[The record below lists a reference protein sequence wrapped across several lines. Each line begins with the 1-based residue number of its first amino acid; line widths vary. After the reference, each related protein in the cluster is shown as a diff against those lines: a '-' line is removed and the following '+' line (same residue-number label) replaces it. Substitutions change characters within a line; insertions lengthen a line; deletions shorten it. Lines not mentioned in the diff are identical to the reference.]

1 MRCLSAMGR
10 SYKNSG
16 LTRSKSRSVLVRAS
30 AKRSR
35 SSCRTTTSRC
45 ATGIFG
51 SLQRDRATHH
61 ASTLRCP
68 RSLKGSGFCGFSRLE
83 RAPFPGQF
91 CRLDVACIYLIYKES
106 HVHQQ
111 RDRWPQLAEF
121 VREDLLLSTSFGV
134 DMQDG

>member
-1 MRCLSAMGR
+1 
-10 SYKNSG
+10 G

-35 SSCRTTTSRC
+35 SSCRTATSRC

-51 SLQRDRATHH
+51 SLQRDRAPHH

-68 RSLKGSGFCGFSRLE
+68 RSLKGSGFCGFSQLE

-91 CRLDVACIYLIYKES
+91 CLSKVACISLSCKHP
-106 HVHQQ
+106 HVNKK
-111 RDRWPQLAEF
+111 RDEWSSRGRICQGIF
-121 VREDLLLSTSFGV
+121 VIVYIVWSRYAGRTGGYEA
-134 DMQDG
+134 